1 MIHLLIPVQLSL
13 YKTGEFFFK
22 KIVSISTIS
31 KLTFFRTKIQIGQIS
46 FSFVLPSANSSRGS
60 QEPEEARRPTA
71 SIPIK
76 QEDSTNTT
84 HSTSNDLAGKSQSA
98 VTRSPSLAGVDSDS
112 TQIGSE
118 ANKQSSQGPSL
129 TKDIKTESKPVPKPP
144 TKKQSTRREY
154 LPEEI
159 PEEYRE
165 KPAFSYSHLIATALR
180 AHPEASGIS
189 LSEIYKSIQDIF
201 PYYKYCPHGW
211 QNSVRHNLSSNKAF
225 RKISKEGKGWL
236 WGIDE
241 EYFQER
247 ERLKKKAAV
256 SLKAKTAAVVSTT
269 TKGKQLLNEKDSQ
282 QEQQQIDQLSY
293 QQSQLHYQQQTQQF
307 HQQNQQFQQQLQAQ
321 AQNKSSSTGLSDP
334 STFIPSFYT
343 DHKNTTHR
351 TPHVL
356 ETAPIPFSSIPPSIS
371 NPTNLPPEALADLN
385 SVYDREFAQKQNKH
399 QQQQQQANDSSSTSE
414 SNPVST
420 FSLNPVPTTVAA
432 LSKPTTP
439 VSASAPV
446 KKERAKTIAE
456 LASEIQIDSSNDRLY
471 RPDYANG
478 SRESLTERK
487 KSAPSSDVTVTAVTS
502 AKPTPATSSSTS
514 IHMMPAVATNS
525 IAQNDAIL
533 NSPRYQ
539 QYYANSALTPP
550 VPSTRVTNAIS
561 GFISSSQASPASVS
575 SPAGSSS
582 NPARGQ
588 GSVQSMA
595 AGQNTFR
602 MTQAPKLSGPP
613 SQATQSQLQMQTSV
627 PQMRVNPQIP
637 QGVRDPKASGTS
649 ASLSPVA
656 ATAGSPGV
664 STTSGSPVPSTGN
677 WQSQSRTGKS
687 VSPPAPSVASS
698 PSVSSIPVTNATAA
712 AATSSAASKP
722 VAKTNVA
729 SSASSGTG
737 TAARKPAVNANLSNL
752 NLPKETLRI
761 LTLLQDKIKAQ
772 MEASG
777 QVINSALLTNALAI
791 AISQLTKNSG
801 SGGGAAAITNLL
813 KGKNQAQLV
822 NALAT
827 AISSAKKTGGP
838 SGSSSST
845 HGTKPKPVN
854 PLATTSSSVPKPSPA
869 SAPMIPGLS
878 KLHPPVTVPAA
889 ISSPASLNAGLP
901 PHLSGITAKVPL
913 SNMVPRV
920 KQAQSPVPP
929 PAGPAKSA
937 SNVDE
942 KKSSPVLS
950 RPTSAPASGITK
962 PLPGF
967 DTNKAQVP
975 SLNKSGPSTAASKPP
990 AYASEP
996 MPPKITMPVPP
1007 AIRAALAAAAAASSA
1022 SVKTSKSMSEPAPVK
1037 AATATSPVNASS
1049 PALGALSEG
1058 SKPKRPA
1065 PEQIQ
1070 SPAIKKEKTEA
1081 GAVTVKSV
1089 EPPKPAV
1096 APGSTLKHVPAAA
1109 ASASAATLPAKSAS
1123 PPPNPPAKP
1132 SAPLPATAPAAPQ
1145 AATKPSAQQSPAP
1158 AKSKAEM
1165 ISEMLAKASK
1175 LTNPTPSIKAALL
1188 QLQAHATKLGLP
1200 IPENLKRILNDD
1212 TPAAPPSGAPADA
1225 GADKKRKAT
1234 PDGPS
1239 TVQNPKIQKTS

>member
-1 MIHLLIPVQLSL
+1 
-13 YKTGEFFFK
+13 
-22 KIVSISTIS
+22 
-31 KLTFFRTKIQIGQIS
+31 LTS
-46 FSFVLPSANSSRGS
+46 
-60 QEPEEARRPTA
+60 
-71 SIPIK
+71 
-76 QEDSTNTT
+76 
-84 HSTSNDLAGKSQSA
+84 KSQST

-112 TQIGSE
+112 TQLGSE
-118 ANKQSSQGPSL
+118 ANKQSSQGSAL
-129 TKDIKTESKPVPKPP
+129 TKDIKTESKPVPKLP

-269 TKGKQLLNEKDSQ
+269 TKGKPLLNEKDGQ
-282 QEQQQIDQLSY
+282 QEQQIDQLSY

-385 SVYDREFAQKQNKH
+385 SVYDREFAQKQSKH
-399 QQQQQQANDSSSTSE
+399 QQLQQQQQQQANDSSGTSE
-414 SNPVST
+414 SNPASK
-420 FSLNPVPTTVAA
+420 FSLNPVSTTVTA
-432 LSKPTTP
+432 LSKPATP
-439 VSASAPV
+439 ASVSAPI

-478 SRESLTERK
+478 SRESLTDRK
-487 KSAPSSDVTVTAVTS
+487 KSASSSDVTVTAVTS
-502 AKPTPATSSSTS
+502 SKPTPATSSSTS

-561 GFISSSQASPASVS
+561 GFNSSSQASPAPIS
-575 SPAGSSS
+575 SPVGSSS
-582 NPARGQ
+582 NLARVQ

-637 QGVRDPKASGTS
+637 QGVRDPKSSGTGV
-649 ASLSPVA
+649 SLSPVA
-656 ATAGSPGV
+656 TTAGSSGNSVPGD
-664 STTSGSPVPSTGN
+664 SSVPSTGN
-677 WQSQSRTGKS
+677 WQTQNRTGKS
-687 VSPPAPSVASS
+687 VSPPAPSVVSS
-698 PSVSSIPVTNATAA
+698 SSVSSIPATNTTAA
-712 AATSSAASKP
+712 TATSSATSKP
-722 VAKTNVA
+722 VVKTNVA
-729 SSASSGTG
+729 SSTSAGTG
-737 TAARKPAVNANLSNL
+737 TAARKPTVNANLSNL

-761 LTLLQDKIKAQ
+761 LTLLQDKIKTQ

-813 KGKNQAQLV
+813 KGKNQAHLV

-827 AISSAKKTGGP
+827 AISSAKKTG
-838 SGSSSST
+838 SSSSSSSST
-845 HGTKPKPVN
+845 HTNKTKPVN
-854 PLATTSSSVPKPSPA
+854 ASTTTSSSVPKPAPVST
-869 SAPMIPGLS
+869 PMIPGLS

-920 KQAQSPVPP
+920 KQAHSSVSVPVASPKSTVSMDEKKGSPVP
-929 PAGPAKSA
+929 
-937 SNVDE
+937 
-942 KKSSPVLS
+942 S
-950 RPTSAPASGITK
+950 RPIPVSASGITK
-962 PLPGF
+962 PLPGL
-967 DTNKAQVP
+967 DTNKVQGPVP
-975 SLNKSGPSTAASKPP
+975 NKSVSSIAVSKPP
-990 AYASEP
+990 VYTSEP

-1007 AIRAALAAAAAASSA
+1007 AIKAALAAAADASSV
-1022 SVKTSKSMSEPAPVK
+1022 SVKTSKSVSEPASLKTV
-1037 AATATSPVNASS
+1037 TTTSPAGTSS
-1049 PALGALSEG
+1049 LALGALTEE
-1058 SKPKRPA
+1058 SKAKRPA

-1070 SPAIKKEKTEA
+1070 PPAIKKEKIEA
-1081 GAVTVKSV
+1081 GVVTAKPA
-1089 EPPKPAV
+1089 EPPKSA
-1096 APGSTLKHVPAAA
+1096 AEPGSTLKQVPV
-1109 ASASAATLPAKSAS
+1109 ASVATPPLKSAS
-1123 PPPNPPAKP
+1123 PPPNPPTKSSAP
-1132 SAPLPATAPAAPQ
+1132 SAAAAASTAI
-1145 AATKPSAQQSPAP
+1145 KPSAQQPPAP

-1212 TPAAPPSGAPADA
+1212 APAAPPSGAPVDG

-1234 PDGPS
+1234 DEPS
-1239 TVQNPKIQKTS
+1239 TLQNPKVQKTS

>member
-1 MIHLLIPVQLSL
+1 M
-13 YKTGEFFFK
+13 
-22 KIVSISTIS
+22 
-31 KLTFFRTKIQIGQIS
+31 
-46 FSFVLPSANSSRGS
+46 PSASSSRGS

-76 QEDSTNTT
+76 QEDNESTTNL
-84 HSTSNDLAGKSQSA
+84 TSNDSINKNQNII
-98 VTRSPSLAGVDSDS
+98 TRSPSLVAIESDS
-112 TQIGSE
+112 TQTASE
-118 ANKQSSQGPSL
+118 SNKQSNQSPSL
-129 TKDIKTESKPVPKPP
+129 TKDIKTESKPISKQPA
-144 TKKQSTRREY
+144 KKQPTRREY

-256 SLKAKTAAVVSTT
+256 SLKAKNTAVVSSA
-269 TKGKQLLNEKDSQ
+269 TKSKPLLNEKDSQ
-282 QEQQQIDQLSY
+282 KEQQQQQIDQLSY

-343 DHKNTTHR
+343 DHKSGTHR

-385 SVYDREFAQKQNKH
+385 LVYDRDFAQKQNK
-399 QQQQQQANDSSSTSE
+399 QQIINSSGSNENKPTS
-414 SNPVST
+414 SFNLS
-420 FSLNPVPTTVAA
+420 SVPITAA
-432 LSKPTTP
+432 SLSKPTASLP
-439 VSASAPV
+439 VSVPL

-456 LASEIQIDSSNDRLY
+456 LASEIQIDSNNDRLY

-478 SRESLTERK
+478 NRESFADKK
-487 KSAPSSDVTVTAVTS
+487 KSVASNDVTVTAVTS
-502 AKPTPATSSSTS
+502 SKPALELSSSAS
-514 IHMMPAVATNS
+514 IHMVPAVATNS

-539 QYYANSALTPP
+539 QYYANSASTPP
-550 VPSTRVTNAIS
+550 IPSTRVTNAIS
-561 GFISSSQASPASVS
+561 GFNSNSQASTASIPS
-575 SPAGSSS
+575 SASSALS
-582 NPARGQ
+582 SARGQ

-637 QGVRDPKASGTS
+637 QGARDPKSSSTSTSPVLVADGSTGVAATSQLSTS
-649 ASLSPVA
+649 ASS
-656 ATAGSPGV
+656 
-664 STTSGSPVPSTGN
+664 N
-677 WQSQSRTGKS
+677 WQNQNKTGKS
-687 VSPPAPSVASS
+687 VSPSTSS
-698 PSVSSIPVTNATAA
+698 GVKSSSSSIPVTNA
-712 AATSSAASKP
+712 SSATGASST
-722 VAKTNVA
+722 VAKAAVKSNTVG
-729 SSASSGTG
+729 SASTG
-737 TAARKPAVNANLSNL
+737 TTTRKSNVNANLSNL

-761 LTLLQDKIKAQ
+761 LNLLQDKIKAQ

-827 AISSAKKTGGP
+827 AISSAKKTGNSSA
-838 SGSSSST
+838 SGSSTSIDKSKPLAVST
-845 HGTKPKPVN
+845 PASNSVSKPV
-854 PLATTSSSVPKPSPA
+854 PMA
-869 SAPMIPGLS
+869 APMIPGLS

-901 PHLSGITAKVPL
+901 PHLSGIAAKVPL

-920 KQAQSPVPP
+920 KQTYPLVSFPAASTSPDNRADV
-929 PAGPAKSA
+929 
-937 SNVDE
+937 
-942 KKSSPVLS
+942 KKSSSGSSKFVSASTPASVNPLSGVALSKVQVPVSHKSTTTVSKTSLNTVGPIPPTVS
-950 RPTSAPASGITK
+950 MPVPSAIKAAVTAAAALPVNVKTQVSLPVPASVKASIETSATTTATTSTSASFKDSAAKRPATEQIQPPIIMKEKIEVGGTTLKSIREVKPEETSALNLKPVTTTSVVSSIKATSSQTNSSAPA
-962 PLPGF
+962 
-967 DTNKAQVP
+967 
-975 SLNKSGPSTAASKPP
+975 
-990 AYASEP
+990 
-996 MPPKITMPVPP
+996 
-1007 AIRAALAAAAAASSA
+1007 
-1022 SVKTSKSMSEPAPVK
+1022 
-1037 AATATSPVNASS
+1037 
-1049 PALGALSEG
+1049 
-1058 SKPKRPA
+1058 
-1065 PEQIQ
+1065 
-1070 SPAIKKEKTEA
+1070 
-1081 GAVTVKSV
+1081 
-1089 EPPKPAV
+1089 
-1096 APGSTLKHVPAAA
+1096 
-1109 ASASAATLPAKSAS
+1109 
-1123 PPPNPPAKP
+1123 PAKP
-1132 SAPLPATAPAAPQ
+1132 I
-1145 AATKPSAQQSPAP
+1145 AQQSPVS

-1212 TPAAPPSGAPADA
+1212 STGSPGTAPDNVE
-1225 GADKKRKAT
+1225 KKRKAT
-1234 PDGPS
+1234 DEIPAF
-1239 TVQNPKIQKTS
+1239 QNNKVQKTS

>member
-1 MIHLLIPVQLSL
+1 MVDVDLGPVKAISRRHAKIFYNFGTQRFELSVL
-13 YKTGEFFFK
+13 GRNGAF
-22 KIVSISTIS
+22 VDD
-31 KLTFFRTKIQIGQIS
+31 
-46 FSFVLPSANSSRGS
+46 SFVDTGS
-60 QEPEEARRPTA
+60 TVPLQ
-71 SIPIK
+71 
-76 QEDSTNTT
+76 N
-84 HSTSNDLAGKSQSA
+84 G
-98 VTRSPSLAGVDSDS
+98 DS

-854 PLATTSSSVPKPSPA
+854 PLATTSSSVPKPAPA

-975 SLNKSGPSTAASKPP
+975 SLNKSGPSTAASKHP

-1089 EPPKPAV
+1089 EPSKSAA